1 MYVALICLFLGLA
14 HAHAFAEDT
23 PSNMGAGS
31 ALLAA
36 PRSAIAAQDWD
47 RAIQEL
53 QAALVLEPHNAD
65 VHNLLG
71 YSYRKRAQPDL
82 PRAFFH
88 YHEALRLNPS
98 HRAAR
103 EYLGE
108 AYLQTGQPD
117 KAREQL
123 NALESICGRECEEYR
138 DLAAA
143 ISGGAPSP
151 KAW

>member
-1 MYVALICLFLGLA
+1 MYVALIFLSFWLV
-14 HAHAFAEDT
+14 HADALAEDT
-23 PSNMGAGS
+23 PSNMGADS
-31 ALLAA
+31 AHLAA
-36 PRSAIAAQDWD
+36 PRSAIAAQNWE

-53 QAALVLEPHNAD
+53 QAALVFEPHNAD
-65 VHNLLG
+65 IHNLLG
-71 YSYRKRAQPDL
+71 YSYRKRAEPDL

-88 YHEALRLNPS
+88 YNEALRLNPS

-108 AYLQTGQPD
+108 AYLQSGQPD

-123 NALESICGRECEEYR
+123 NALERICGRECEEYR

-143 ISGGAPSP
+143 ISGSAPSP